1 MKRHSRVF
9 PAWFIPVIVL
19 AVLSGC
25 GSKDKDGGAAP
36 SAAASVSLP
45 AAASPGG
52 PGATATRTVA
62 PVLSGPEAK
71 DIHSYAEPDIARVSN
86 VDLDLTA
93 HFDSR
98 TLQGTATLDV
108 LSGVREPTLTL
119 DTRDLNI
126 TAVTDDKG
134 QALPWHL
141 ATPDPVMGS
150 ALRIQLGAARRV
162 RITYS
167 SSPGAQALQWLTPA
181 QTAGGK
187 QPYLFSQGEADLNRS
202 WLPTQDSPGIRQTWA
217 ATIRAPEA
225 LTVVMSAGRLDEP
238 KKLKDGLR
246 EWRYGM
252 EHPVAPYL
260 IAIAIGDLAFQSLGE
275 RTGVYTEPSGLKVA
289 ADELA
294 DIEKMVAA
302 AESIYGPY
310 RWGRYDV
317 LVMPPSFPF
326 GGMENPRLTF
336 ATPTIIAG
344 DRSLVS
350 LVAHELAHSWSGNL
364 VTNATWADFW
374 LNEGFTVYFENRIM
388 ERVYGADAAAM
399 QADLGWDSL
408 QQEIRELGGP
418 RAPDTR
424 LHLDLTGRNPDDG
437 MTSIPYEKGATFL
450 RTIEAAV
457 GRERWD
463 AWLRDYFDRHAFQP
477 QTSTGFLDDLREHL
491 IKDDAAL
498 EKRLKLDTWVFE
510 PGLPANAVHVKSA
523 AFAKI
528 DARAAAF
535 SRSGIAAA
543 DVQSWSSPERV
554 RFLNRLPRKLGP
566 AQLKT
571 LAAAMDLDAQ
581 RNSEVRFAWLE
592 LAIANRYEP
601 AVPNLEDFLMK
612 MGRRKFVLP
621 LFKDLVAQGEWGR
634 ALARRIYPAA
644 RPGYHSVTT
653 SRVDPVVPLAAAKSQ

>member
-1 MKRHSRVF
+1 MKRHPRMIS
-9 PAWFIPVIVL
+9 AWSIPVIVL
-19 AVLSGC
+19 AVLSAC
-25 GSKDKDGGAAP
+25 QSKDKDAGEAPAATASALPPAASPDRPGGAA
-36 SAAASVSLP
+36 A
-45 AAASPGG
+45 
-52 PGATATRTVA
+52 RTVA
-62 PVLSGPEAK
+62 PVLTGPEAK
-71 DIHSYAEPDIARVSN
+71 DIHSYAEPDIARVTN

-134 QALPWHL
+134 LALPWHL
-141 ATPDPVMGS
+141 AAPDTVMGA

-162 RITYS
+162 RIAYS
-167 SSPGAQALQWLTPA
+167 SSPGAEALQWLTPA

-187 QPYLFSQGEADLNRS
+187 QPYLFSQGEAILNRS

-225 LTVVMSAGRLDEP
+225 LTVVMSAARLGEP

-260 IAIAIGDLAFQSLGE
+260 IAIAIGDLAFQSLGQ
-275 RTGVYTEPSGLKVA
+275 RTGVYTEPAGLKAA

-294 DIEKMVAA
+294 DVEKMVAA
-302 AESIYGPY
+302 AEAIYGPY
-310 RWGRYDV
+310 RWGRYDL

-408 QQEIRELGGP
+408 QEEIRDLGGP

-437 MTSIPYEKGATFL
+437 MTPIPYEKGATFL

-477 QTSTGFLDDLREHL
+477 QTSSGFLDDLREHL

-535 SRSGIAAA
+535 ARSGIAAA

-554 RFLNRLPRKLGP
+554 RFLYRLPRKLRP
-566 AQLKT
+566 AQLKA
-571 LAAAMDLDAQ
+571 LAEAMDLDSQ

-653 SRVDPVVPLAAAKSQ
+653 GRVDPVVQLAAAKSQ